1 MKRPSEK
8 GIVIILVLVFA
19 AVFGLSVSALT
30 SFIFTQAKLS
40 ASKEVREQA
49 FGIAEAGLEYY
60 HWFLMHYPNNLQ
72 DGTGSPGPY
81 VHTYT
86 DPEGGTLGSF
96 SLDIVGNQKCGEI
109 QSIDV
114 TSTGTVDSD
123 PAFKRTVSGR
133 HAAPSVAEYAYII
146 GENVWAGSDRNI
158 TGPYHSNGGVR
169 MDGTNNSTVSSGVSS
184 WTCPAGDFGCT
195 SSQTVAGVFGDGPN
209 SNLWQFPVNTISFT
223 KMATSFSNLKTRAI
237 ASGIYLAPYGTTQ
250 VNYQG
255 YLTAQN
261 GYRLHFR
268 SDGTV
273 DIYRV
278 TNTTGYWG
286 YRSGIGW
293 TPDFH
298 VISSNTYLGRQT
310 IPTDCPVI
318 FVEDKTWIQGTVA
331 GKVTVVTADLVN
343 SGYNPDV
350 IIRGNILY
358 ATQDGTSGLTVISEG
373 GIFIPPQSQN
383 NLTLNG
389 IFVAQGDRFGRS
401 YYEND
406 VKNQLTI
413 HGSIVSK
420 GRVGTSW
427 TCGESIC
434 SGYQIR
440 ENSYDRLQTTNP
452 PPYTPAYTPA
462 RRYILWQEQ

>member
-1 MKRPSEK
+1 MKRRHEK
-8 GIVIILVLVFA
+8 GIIIVLVLVFA

-30 SFIFTQAKLS
+30 TFIFMQAKLS
-40 ASKEVREQA
+40 ASKEIREQA

-60 HWFLMHYPNNLQ
+60 HWFLAHYPNNLK
-72 DGTGSPGPY
+72 DGTSGSGPY

-86 DPEGGTLGSF
+86 DPQGGTIGSF
-96 SLDIVGNQKCGEI
+96 SLDIVGNKKCGEI
-109 QSIDV
+109 QSIDI
-114 TSTGTVDSD
+114 TSTGTVASD

-169 MDGTNNSTVSSGVSS
+169 MDGTNNSVVTSGVAT

-195 SSQTVAGVFGDGPN
+195 TNQTVNGVFGDGPN
-209 SNLWQFPVNTISFT
+209 SNLWQFPVSTISFSN
-223 KMATSFSNLKTRAI
+223 MAASFSNLKSKAV
-237 ASGIYLAPYGTTQ
+237 ASGIYLAPYSTTV

-261 GYRLHFR
+261 GYRLLFR

-278 TNTTGYWG
+278 TATTGYWG
-286 YRSGIGW
+286 YRSGIEW

-298 VISSNTYLGRQT
+298 IISSETYLGRQT
-310 IPTDCPVI
+310 IPVDCPVI
-318 FVEDKTWIQGTVA
+318 FVEDKTWIQGA
-331 GKVTVVTADLVN
+331 INGKVTVVTADLVN
-343 SGYNPDV
+343 SNFAPDV
-350 IIRGNILY
+350 IIRGDLTY
-358 ATQDGTSGLTVISEG
+358 ATEDGTSGLTVISEG

-389 IFVAQGDRFGRS
+389 IFVAQGDRFGRP

-406 VKNQLTI
+406 VKNSLTI

-420 GRVGTSW
+420 NRVGTSW
-427 TCGESIC
+427 TCDTVIC
-434 SGYQIR
+434 SGYQNR
-440 ENSYDRLQTTNP
+440 YNSYDRLQTTNP
-452 PPYTPAYTPA
+452 PPYTPSYTTTHQ
-462 RRYILWQEQ
+462 YILWQEE

>member
-1 MKRPSEK
+1 M
-8 GIVIILVLVFA
+8 
-19 AVFGLSVSALT
+19 
-30 SFIFTQAKLS
+30 
-40 ASKEVREQA
+40 
-49 FGIAEAGLEYY
+49 
-60 HWFLMHYPNNLQ
+60 
-72 DGTGSPGPY
+72 
-81 VHTYT
+81 
-86 DPEGGTLGSF
+86 
-96 SLDIVGNQKCGEI
+96 
-109 QSIDV
+109 
-114 TSTGTVDSD
+114 
-123 PAFKRTVSGR
+123 
-133 HAAPSVAEYAYII
+133 
-146 GENVWAGSDRNI
+146 
-158 TGPYHSNGGVR
+158 
-169 MDGTNNSTVSSGVSS
+169 
-184 WTCPAGDFGCT
+184 
-195 SSQTVAGVFGDGPN
+195 
-209 SNLWQFPVNTISFT
+209 
-223 KMATSFSNLKTRAI
+223 
-237 ASGIYLAPYGTTQ
+237 
-250 VNYQG
+250 
-255 YLTAQN
+255 
-261 GYRLHFR
+261 
-268 SDGTV
+268 
-273 DIYRV
+273 
-278 TNTTGYWG
+278 
-286 YRSGIGW
+286 
-293 TPDFH
+293 
-298 VISSNTYLGRQT
+298 
-310 IPTDCPVI
+310 
-318 FVEDKTWIQGTVA
+318 A